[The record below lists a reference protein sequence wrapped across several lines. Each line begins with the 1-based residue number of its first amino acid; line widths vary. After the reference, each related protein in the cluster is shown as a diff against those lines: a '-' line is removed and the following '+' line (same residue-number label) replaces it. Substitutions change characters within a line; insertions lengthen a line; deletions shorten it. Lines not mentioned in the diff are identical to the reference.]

1 MDEHSVPLGFVRLP
15 SVDGEVFLQRSAICM
30 ILPNPEG
37 CAIFYVGD
45 HWVQTQ
51 LTCEQVLARIQ
62 AQADADQKQ
71 SMALMNNQ
79 AQKMVEVSKAVAVE
93 AADALDLA
101 AARREQ
107 ENGS

>member
-15 SVDGEVFLQRSAICM
+15 SLDGEVFLQRSAIYM

-37 CAIFYVGD
+37 CAIYVGD

-51 LTCEQVLARIQ
+51 LTCEQALARIQ
-62 AQADADQKQ
+62 TQADADQKQ